1 VCILIRRPGVPQQ
14 PTIIRTRDGA
24 TVFQSVSYCSKFNLG
39 EGLSFRIGTNLGVRS
54 SPIPPLKDSILK

>member
-39 EGLSFRIGTNLGVRS
+39 EGHSFR
-54 SPIPPLKDSILK
+54 IPPLKIAF